1 MSSATCARSQQR
13 SRGHAEFNLTLFSH
27 PLNPVESSDI
37 AVADG
42 LCFGYGRQLVLEDV
56 SFSIPKG
63 ESLCMIGP
71 NGGGKS
77 TLLKLMLGL
86 LEPTR
91 GSLSLFGKPAEEA
104 RKQIGYVPQ
113 AVRFDPLFPIT
124 AIDIVLMGRL
134 DRHRFGFYSRK
145 CRETALQAL
154 AEVGLEEFAN
164 RPFSDLSGGQRQR
177 VLIARALACEPELLL
192 LDEPTAN
199 IDLSVEEQFIETLA
213 LLKEKMTILMVTHDL
228 DLISEIGDSVLCVN
242 HRVHRHSLP
251 LSGETIREIY
261 SGVRRV
267 EHDRRARHVHGDHSA
282 CEHD

>member
-1 MSSATCARSQQR
+1 MRS
-13 SRGHAEFNLTLFSH
+13 
-27 PLNPVESSDI
+27 NPVEDTTI
-37 AVADG
+37 ALSNG

-56 SFSIPKG
+56 SFTISKG

-86 LEPTR
+86 LEPNR
-91 GSLSLFGKPAEEA
+91 GTLSLFGKTPEEA
-104 RKQIGYVPQ
+104 RCQVGYVPQ

-134 DRHRFGFYSRK
+134 DRHRFGFFSK
-145 CRETALQAL
+145 ECREAALVAL
-154 AEVGLEEFAN
+154 EEVGLADLSQ

-213 LLKEKMTILMVTHDL
+213 QLKGKMTILMVTHDL

-267 EHDRRARHVHGDHSA
+267 EHDRRARHQHGDHSA

>member
-1 MSSATCARSQQR
+1 M
-13 SRGHAEFNLTLFSH
+13 
-27 PLNPVESSDI
+27 NPVESDDI
-37 AVADG
+37 AISEG
-42 LCFGYGRQLVLEDV
+42 LCFGYGSQLVLEDV

-63 ESLCMIGP
+63 ESLCVIGP

-86 LEPTR
+86 LEPNK
-91 GSLSLFGKPAEEA
+91 GSLSIFGKSAA
-104 RKQIGYVPQ
+104 RARQQVGYVPQ

-134 DRHRFGFYSRK
+134 DRHRFGFYSRR
-145 CRETALQAL
+145 CREAAMDAL
-154 AEVGLEEFAN
+154 AEVGLEEIAQ

-199 IDLSVEEQFIETLA
+199 IDLSVEEQFIETLSQ
-213 LLKEKMTILMVTHDL
+213 LKDKMTILMVTHDL
-228 DLISEIGDSVLCVN
+228 DLVAEIGDSVLCVN

-267 EHDRRARHVHGDHSA
+267 EHDRRARHHQGDHSA

>member
-1 MSSATCARSQQR
+1 M
-13 SRGHAEFNLTLFSH
+13 
-27 PLNPVESSDI
+27 NPVESDDI
-37 AVADG
+37 AISEG

-86 LEPTR
+86 LEPSR
-91 GSLSLFGKPAEEA
+91 GKLSLFDKKPEEA
-104 RKQIGYVPQ
+104 RCRIGYVPQ

-134 DRHRFGFYSRK
+134 DRHRFGFFSK
-145 CRETALQAL
+145 ECREAAMKALE
-154 AEVGLEEFAN
+154 EVGLADLSK

-213 LLKEKMTILMVTHDL
+213 HLKEKMTILMVTHDL

-251 LSGETIREIY
+251 LSGDTIREIY
-261 SGVRRV
+261 SGVRRI
-267 EHDRRARHVHGDHSA
+267 EHDRRARHHHGDHSA

>member
-1 MSSATCARSQQR
+1 M
-13 SRGHAEFNLTLFSH
+13 
-27 PLNPVESSDI
+27 NPVASDDI
-37 AVADG
+37 AISEG
-42 LCFGYGRQLVLEDV
+42 LCFGYGKQLVLEDV
-56 SFSIPKG
+56 NFSITKG

-86 LEPTR
+86 LEPNE
-91 GSLSLFGKPAEEA
+91 GSLSLFGKSVGEA
-104 RKQIGYVPQ
+104 RRQVGYVPQ

-134 DRHRFGFYSRK
+134 DRHRFGFYSRQ
-145 CRETALQAL
+145 CRAAAMAAL
-154 AEVGLEEFAN
+154 AEVGLQDAAQ

-199 IDLSVEEQFIETLA
+199 IDLSVEEQFIETLTQ
-213 LLKEKMTILMVTHDL
+213 LKGKMTILMVTHDL

-267 EHDRRARHVHGDHSA
+267 EHDRRARHHQGDHSA
-282 CEHD
+282 CAHD

>member
-1 MSSATCARSQQR
+1 MSLATCVPLLRRS
-13 SRGHAEFNLTLFSH
+13 GKLAEFHSTLFGDS
-27 PLNPVESSDI
+27 LNPVESADI
-37 AVADG
+37 VVSEG

-56 SFSIPKG
+56 SFSIPEG

-86 LEPTR
+86 LEPNR
-91 GSLSLFGKPAEEA
+91 GSLSLFGKPADEA
-104 RKQIGYVPQ
+104 CKQVGYVPQ

-134 DRHRFGFYSRK
+134 DRHRFGFYSK
-145 CRETALQAL
+145 QCREVSLQAL
-154 AEVGLEEFAN
+154 TEVGLEEFAN

-213 LLKEKMTILMVTHDL
+213 SLKEKMTILMVTHDL

-282 CEHD
+282 CDHD